1 MVKAAVTEEQ
11 IAAYIAAG
19 GQITKLPDIEKP
31 KDRTRL
37 NAKRHRKKPE
47 KPATPEPITPARCQ
61 QCQQENGPSDRRC
74 LSCQHYR
81 QWSIEHDLKETI
93 AFDHVPQAIIEAVAD
108 MPAGLDIIDKIRRL
122 PLHRSVPLI
131 MQYVLNA
138 TDQEIGNYHKITR
151 QAVARKNKLTIKILR
166 TSIRK

>member
-11 IAAYIAAG
+11 IAAYIDAG
-19 GQITKLPDIEKP
+19 GKITRLPTIDKP
-31 KDRTRL
+31 QDRTRL
-37 NAKRHRKKPE
+37 NARRPKRKTDPPPKPE
-47 KPATPEPITPARCQ
+47 PLTPARCQ
-61 QCQQENGPSDRRC
+61 QCQQDNGPSDRRC
-74 LSCQHYR
+74 LSCQHYK
-81 QWSIEHDLKETI
+81 QWSADHDLKETI
-93 AFDHVPQAIIEAVAD
+93 AYDHVPQAIIEAVAD
-108 MPAGLDIIDKIRRL
+108 MPAGLDLIDKIRRL

-166 TSIRK
+166 TSMRK